1 MDTRKGFQP
10 QITVMSAMRSIKDRS
25 FLLPA
30 IQRRF
35 VWSSGK
41 VEALFDS
48 LMLGYPIN
56 SFMLWKITSPKVKQ
70 SVRFYDFLQY
80 FRQHFHEQNEEFS
93 THGHKDFHAVIDGQQ
108 RLTALYLGL
117 FGSYAYKLPRVW
129 LKDSEENLPTRHLYL
144 NLVVRRPNDDEQ
156 GMVYDFRFLT
166 KAGIEAKG
174 PNSAWFKV
182 GDIVN
187 FDTPEKL
194 AEHID
199 EHGPSDKEA
208 RKTLRMLREVVHQV
222 ESINYYVETDQD
234 IDRVLDIFIRTNSGG
249 VPLGYSDLLMSYT
262 TAQWKN
268 RDARAEFDTLV
279 ARVFKVGTPG
289 FQISK
294 DFILKTCLT
303 LFSGDVRFKLANLNR
318 SVIDAMAENWD
329 RVAKAILA
337 TFEFLADLGFND
349 VTLRAK
355 NPVIPIIQYVYLR
368 GVEAD
373 FAKPQT
379 YSEEKAAIRTWLC
392 MSILKGV
399 FRSQTDHLLNQLKK
413 IVQQRAADST
423 PHFPLEEIRATF
435 RHSPRSLDFDD
446 SFVEQ
451 MLGTAIG
458 EPEAFT
464 LLTLLYSHLDYSRQ
478 RIDID
483 HLHPSAA
490 IERIRALPIEERP
503 IDWAFMTNEAN
514 YDSVANL
521 QPLNDSLNRSKQDQP
536 LADWVTERKI
546 DRTAYLLPQD
556 VGLDIASFKPFIEA
570 RRVLLTKRL
579 REVVGVAPMT
589 TSGEGAASTGASP
602 EGQTGDS

>member
-10 QITVMSAMRSIKDRS
+10 PITVMSALRSIRDRS
-25 FLLPA
+25 YLLPA

-56 SFMLWKITSPKVKQ
+56 SFMLWEVTSADVKK
-70 SVRFYDFLQY
+70 SVRFYDFLQH
-80 FRQHFHEQNEEFS
+80 FRQHFREQNAEFS
-93 THGHKDFHAVIDGQQ
+93 TRGHKDFHAVIDGQQ

-117 FGSYAYKLPRVW
+117 FGSYAYKRPRVW

-144 NLVVRRPNDDEQ
+144 NLAVRRPEDDEQ
-156 GMVYDFRFLT
+156 GIVYDFRFLT
-166 KAGIEAKG
+166 RPGLAAKG

-182 GDIVN
+182 GDIVD
-187 FDTPEKL
+187 FDTPEQLEK
-194 AEHID
+194 HIE
-199 EHGPSDKEA
+199 EHGPSDEEA
-208 RKTLRMLREVVHQV
+208 RTTLRRLRDAVHQV
-222 ESINYYVETDQD
+222 ESINYYVETDQR
-234 IDRVLDIFIRTNSGG
+234 IDRVVDIFIRTNSGG
-249 VPLGYSDLLMSYT
+249 VPLAYSDLLMSYT
-262 TAQWKN
+262 TAQWNN

-279 ARVFKVGTPG
+279 ARVFKVGNPG
-289 FQISK
+289 FQISR

-303 LFSGDVRFKLANLNR
+303 LFSGDVRFKLANLNT

-355 NPVIPIIQYVYLR
+355 IPVIPIIQYVYLR
-368 GVEAD
+368 GAEAE

-379 YSEEKAAIRTWLC
+379 YREEKAAIRTWLC
-392 MSILKGV
+392 MSVLKGV

-413 IVQQRAADST
+413 IVQQGAADST
-423 PHFPLEEIRATF
+423 PHFPLEKIRATF

-446 SFVEQ
+446 DFVAQ

-458 EPEAFT
+458 EPIAFT
-464 LLTLLYSHLDYSRQ
+464 LLTLLYSHIDYSRQ
-478 RIDID
+478 QIDID

-490 IERIRALPIEERP
+490 IERIRSLPIEERP
-503 IDWAFMTNEAN
+503 LDWAFITDEAN
-514 YDSVANL
+514 WNSVANL
-521 QPLNDSLNRSKQDQP
+521 QPLNDSLNRSKQDKP
-536 LADWVTERKI
+536 LADWVTEQKI

-556 VGLDIASFKPFIEA
+556 VGFDMASFKPFIEA

-579 REVVGVAPMT
+579 REVVGVAPAT
-589 TSGEGAASTGASP
+589 TNGEGAASTG
-602 EGQTGDS
+602 

>member
-1 MDTRKGFQP
+1 
-10 QITVMSAMRSIKDRS
+10 MSALRSIKNRS

-35 VWSSGK
+35 VWSSEK

-48 LMLGYPIN
+48 LMLGYPIS
-56 SFMLWKITSPKVKQ
+56 SFMLWQITSPEVKK
-70 SVRFYDFLQY
+70 SIRFYDFLQH
-80 FRQHFHEQNEEFS
+80 FRQYFHEENAEFS
-93 THGHKDFHAVIDGQQ
+93 THGHDNFYAVIDGQQ

-129 LKDSEENLPTRHLYL
+129 LKDSEEAIPTRHLYL
-144 NLVVRRPNDDEQ
+144 NLVARRPADDEQ

-166 KAGIEAKG
+166 QPEIKAKG

-182 GDIVN
+182 GDIID

-194 AEHID
+194 D
-199 EHGPSDKEA
+199 EHLDKYDKDDKDG
-208 RKTLRMLREVVHQV
+208 RKTLHKLREVIHQTA
-222 ESINYYVETDQD
+222 SINYYVEPDQD

-268 RDARAEFDTLV
+268 RDARAEFDKLV

-303 LFSGDVRFKLANLNR
+303 LFSGDVRFKLANLNT
-318 SVIDAMAENWD
+318 SVIDAMAENWE
-329 RVAKAILA
+329 RAAKAILA

-368 GVEAD
+368 GAEAE

-379 YSEEKAAIRTWLC
+379 YREEKAAIRAWLC

-413 IVQQRAADST
+413 VVQQGAAAPS
-423 PHFPLEEIRATF
+423 PHFPLEEIRTAFHGHPT
-435 RHSPRSLDFDD
+435 RSLAFDD
-446 SFVEQ
+446 DFVEQ
-451 MLGTAIG
+451 MLSTAIG
-458 EPEAFT
+458 EPVAFT

-478 RIDID
+478 QIDID
-483 HLHPSAA
+483 HLHPSAG
-490 IERIRALPIEERP
+490 IERIRALPAEERP
-503 IDWAFMTNEAN
+503 LDWAFITDEAN
-514 YDSVANL
+514 WNSVANL
-521 QPLNDSLNRSKQDQP
+521 QPLNDSLNRSKQDKP
-536 LADWVTERKI
+536 LADWVAEQKI
-546 DRTAYLLPQD
+546 DRVAYLLPQD
-556 VGLDIASFKPFIEA
+556 VGLDMASFKPFVEA
-570 RRVLLTKRL
+570 RRVLLTRRL
-579 REVVGVAPMT
+579 REVVGVAPAA
-589 TSGEGAASTGASP
+589 TSSERAVAT
-602 EGQTGDS
+602 D